1 VCVGLGLRLH
11 CVGRGGGARGH
22 RFRQPPQAHS
32 RTGLLTPLLP
42 THSPHSS
49 SEDSLATQQ
58 CAAQGVHGA
67 EPGPTQ
73 HGPCW
78 LGCNCMG
85 MQSSLLSVS
94 ISGRCGALL
103 SKALLGGRVVHSLKP
118 RHARCCWQAGA
129 ILVAIFG
136 TFPPRSFRILGA
148 LHPFRPLLRPRL
160 RCNQPRWI
168 RLSILVLCLK
178 DRPPASIL
186 AFLISSPLQVLHL
199 RLRPLRLKPH
209 SGTCRYDAAAA
220 ARRYE
225 RRRRDDEEAQHLC
238 RVNER
243 GPTPGDVSFGTREI
257 SSAHP
262 ATSGSCGWGSTELP
276 RRQKNTPEIATLAR
290 SAVTFTAT
298 PCGMP
303 HNDTPYQ
310 SCPMRPVRLS
320 RAQ

>member
-1 VCVGLGLRLH
+1 MCVGLGLRL
-11 CVGRGGGARGH
+11 GRGGGARGH

-238 RVNER
+238 RAMSVVRTR
-243 GPTPGDVSFGTREI
+243 GREFWNPSKI